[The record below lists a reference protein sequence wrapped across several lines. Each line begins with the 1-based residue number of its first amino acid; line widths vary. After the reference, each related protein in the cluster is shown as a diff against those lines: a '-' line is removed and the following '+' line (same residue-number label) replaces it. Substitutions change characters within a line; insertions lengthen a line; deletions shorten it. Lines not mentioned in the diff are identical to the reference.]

1 MPQLVTSG
9 HVQLV
14 IRFRRKQRCSQLT
27 KTPILS
33 IWTRIMSKSSW
44 EFKWNGHT
52 SAWCWHASV
61 HPSVWPCQ
69 GISSFERLAPWK
81 NSLKTK
87 AHTLLPHLD
96 DAKRLIEQLLLLISH
111 LDLLLVFLLWKI
123 WKYHPNHFQSSLAS
137 FFFRG
142 SQNCGLL
149 SKRWFWTS
157 SLLWLPSQKGRLL
170 VCLQLQNH
178 TYKAVKIMWTLWL
191 LI

>member
-1 MPQLVTSG
+1 
-9 HVQLV
+9 
-14 IRFRRKQRCSQLT
+14 
-27 KTPILS
+27 
-33 IWTRIMSKSSW
+33 MSKSSW

-87 AHTLLPHLD
+87 PHTLLPHLD
-96 DAKRLIEQLLLLISH
+96 DAKRLIEQLLLLIPH
-111 LDLLLVFLLWKI
+111 LALLLVYLLWKI

-178 TYKAVKIMWTLWL
+178 TYNAMMLTFMTFN
-191 LI
+191 LISD